1 MLSGGFWDVSRTT
14 GNVTRKRRFGA
25 TSCCDWLCFW
35 EVAGGNFVG
44 FRLNTSSGQQ
54 TSRIKNFKMFLYK
67 LKPVSLAA
75 FLSLGRMWT
84 FACFFF
90 SGWISG
96 CFSRF
101 TQTPSFLKYVSRF
114 FGVPVI
120 LILSNSCWTPPDQE
134 IRLCTADRDK
144 TKKAL
149 DALKR
154 RKVGAPWSAA
164 AGMMWWVVMLSS
176 GWWFQM
182 IFYVQP
188 YLGNW
193 CNLTNIFPMGWHHQL
208 VMFFLLRCLLW
219 LVVFFGSKK
228 LEKCEQKDVSLE

>member
-1 MLSGGFWDVSRTT
+1 MTFR
-14 GNVTRKRRFGA
+14 GNVGLWLVVFLGSCRWQFCGFPFEHFIRA
-25 TSCCDWLCFW
+25 TD
-35 EVAGGNFVG
+35 
-44 FRLNTSSGQQ
+44 
-54 TSRIKNFKMFLYK
+54 IKNQRTSKCSKK
-67 LKPVSLAA
+67 LKPVAKIIFFLEDESL
-75 FLSLGRMWT
+75 LVV
-84 FACFFF
+84 FF

-114 FGVPVI
+114 FWGSSNSYP
-120 LILSNSCWTPPDQE
+120 NSCWTPPDQE

-154 RKVGAPWSAA
+154 RKVGARWSCE
-164 AGMMWWVVMLSS
+164 GSGCRNDVMSCDVIISVVVSN
-176 GWWFQM
+176 

-193 CNLTNIFPMGWHHQL
+193 CNLTI
-208 VMFFLLRCLLW
+208 
-219 LVVFFGSKK
+219 
-228 LEKCEQKDVSLE
+228 